1 MTLPDMIRQTIA
13 ASHSAIE
20 ETPAAKGMIAGTID
34 REAYARLLAQLKF
47 IHDTLENQ
55 LHGKP
60 ELAGLYDPAEMKRSH
75 VITRDLENLD
85 FEADDSVLDPTSH
98 LMLLFRQW
106 GEVAPWMLIGP
117 LYVLEGSRMGSMAL
131 VRPVARALGLEVR
144 PNVGVDYHLDG
155 MATRPQVWMQ
165 FKAKLAATPFSDAQK
180 ENICRAAAATMTAL
194 HSLYS
199 AKCPAAAVVA

>member
-13 ASHSAIE
+13 ASHASIE
-20 ETPAAKGMIAGTID
+20 ETPAAKGMIGATIG
-34 REAYARLLAQLKF
+34 REAYCRLLAQLSF
-47 IHDTLENQ
+47 IHRTLETQ
-55 LHGKP
+55 LSGRP
-60 ELAGLYDPAEMKRSH
+60 ELADLYNSAEMKRSH
-75 VITRDLENLD
+75 VIDRDLANLD

-131 VRPVARALGLEVR
+131 VRPVAKALGLEVR

-165 FKAKLAATPFSDAQK
+165 FKAKLAATALSDAQK
-180 ENICRAAAATMTAL
+180 ENICRAAAVTMTAL
-194 HSLYS
+194 HGLYS
-199 AKCPAAAVVA
+199 AKAPATVAA